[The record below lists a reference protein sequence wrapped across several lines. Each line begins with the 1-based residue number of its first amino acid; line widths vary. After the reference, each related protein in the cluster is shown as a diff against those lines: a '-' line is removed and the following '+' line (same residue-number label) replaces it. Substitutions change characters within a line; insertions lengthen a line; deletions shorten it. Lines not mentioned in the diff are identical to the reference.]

1 MHDRPAPRPPA
12 SAAYRAA
19 CQGPGPDGRDVRS
32 HLRWAPWPRDD
43 LLSSHAAPDRWSTSG
58 NIDHQH
64 HAELREGRGRTLAE
78 PPVWT
83 VAAVLARTSWSRPI
97 GRSVSRT
104 GLGVFV
110 CLVSPAGSCWSN
122 GTRSWGV
129 ESLRARQVSGYFRA
143 WSGRCCCQVCCHRPP
158 HPAPARTA
166 ELSRSYVLRSRR
178 VGRRDCVIIGA

>member
-1 MHDRPAPRPPA
+1 M
-12 SAAYRAA
+12 
-19 CQGPGPDGRDVRS
+19 DGGCGSGADIMV
-32 HLRWAPWPRDD
+32 
-43 LLSSHAAPDRWSTSG
+43 APDWSICVTYG
-58 NIDHQH
+58 
-64 HAELREGRGRTLAE
+64 LR
-78 PPVWT
+78 
-83 VAAVLARTSWSRPI
+83 
-97 GRSVSRT
+97 
-104 GLGVFV
+104 VFV

-143 WSGRCCCQVCCHRPP
+143 WSGRYCCQDCCHRPP